1 MKTRIITLAVALFT
15 TVLFAATLSAQ
26 TAKSVL
32 DKTAALYAKGAVQV
46 AFTAKAAQG
55 TSTGTLIAQG
65 NKFTLKSNTA
75 TIWFD
80 GKTQWS
86 LYKNSD
92 EVDLTEPTAK
102 EIASINPMNFVNTYK
117 GGYKSTLKTVGSTYE
132 IHLTATSSSKSMKE
146 IYVVV
151 DKASSKPK
159 SIKFRTKAND
169 WTTITV
175 SSFQSIAKKS
185 DSYFRYNAK
194 DNPGLQVVDLR

>member
-1 MKTRIITLAVALFT
+1 MKNRIITLAVALFT
-15 TVLFAATLSAQ
+15 SVLFAASLSAQ

-32 DKTAALYAKGAVQV
+32 DKTAALYSKGAVKV
-46 AFTAKAAQG
+46 GFTAKAAQG
-55 TSTGTLIAQG
+55 TSTGTLVAQG
-65 NKFTLKSNTA
+65 NKFTLQSNTA

-86 LYKNSD
+86 LYKNGD
-92 EVDLTEPTAK
+92 EVNLTEPTAK
-102 EIASINPMNFVNTYK
+102 EIASINPMNFVNAYK
-117 GGYKSTLKTVGSTYE
+117 SGYKSTLKTVGNTYE
-132 IHLTATSSSKSMKE
+132 VHLTATSSSKSMRE

-159 SIKFRTKAND
+159 SIKFRTDAKN

-185 DSYFRYNAK
+185 DSYFRYNPK
-194 DNPGLQVVDLR
+194 DHPGLQVVDLR

>member
-1 MKTRIITLAVALFT
+1 MNNRIIPFLVTLLTTAVFALS
-15 TVLFAATLSAQ
+15 LSAQ

-32 DKTAALYAKGAVQV
+32 DKTAALYSKGAVQV

-55 TSTGTLIAQG
+55 TSSGTLVAQG

-86 LYKNSD
+86 LYTNSD

-117 GGYKSTLKTVGSTYE
+117 SGYKSTLKTVGSTYE
-132 IHLTATSSSKSMKE
+132 VHLTATSSSKSMKE

-151 DKASSKPK
+151 DKATSKPK

-175 SSFQSIAKKS
+175 SSFQSIAKKG
-185 DSYFRYNAK
+185 DAYFRYSAK
-194 DNPGLQVVDLR
+194 DHPGLQVVDLR